1 MARLP
6 TIRRIRRE
14 DFDKKYYDLL
24 DGLLYAI
31 NTFFESVVAAL
42 NRGLTFRENM
52 QAQVQDLTV
61 TAPVTDASFKREL
74 ALPCT
79 GIMVVAVTNINN
91 PGELLS
97 TSPFAQFVNTDGGIR
112 ITNITGLT
120 AGQKYRVRLICL
132 NE

>member
-6 TIRRIRRE
+6 DIKRIRKE

-52 QAQVQDLTV
+52 AAQVQDI
-61 TAPVTDASFKREL
+61 TAVAPINNTTFKREVGL
-74 ALPCT
+74 TCS
-79 GIMVVAVTNINN
+79 GIIVVSVVNVSN
-91 PGELLS
+91 PGEIL
-97 TSPFAQFVNTDGGIR
+97 TTAPFAQFVNTDAGIR
-112 ITNITGLT
+112 VTNITGLT
-120 AGQKYRVRLICL
+120 AGQRYRIRLICL